1 MLRALEPDEFRPP
14 PAYRV
19 PWRVDRVYGTH
30 PLVANVSDTALDFVR
45 VFVDGERVTV
55 ATQLWGQMLPGET
68 AELCLCDLDQDDVVV
83 TLAWFRPE
91 TGIEYVWRFV
101 L

>member
-1 MLRALEPDEFRPP
+1 MLRLLDTDESRPP

-19 PWRVDRVYGTH
+19 PWGVDRSGGAH
-30 PLVANVSDTALDFVR
+30 ALIANESTVALDFVR
-45 VFVDGERVTV
+45 VFLDVDGVSV
-55 ATQLWGQMLPGET
+55 GTQLWGQMLPGEKS
-68 AELCLCDLDQDDVVV
+68 ELCLCDVDLDRVVV

-91 TGIEYVWRFV
+91 NGLEYVWRFV